1 MANRMSAVVVGDRR
15 HRLIATLCLLG
26 SLWLTGCTTGLLGM
40 PGAALFSDRLSD
52 KSAAEKQSDA
62 KKDGKSLR
70 RKKQEDNDFGSRV
83 ETPLLSEYIGMQG
96 NGLVTLKGVGLVT
109 GLNGQGG
116 DPAPSGLRT
125 QLQNEMSRRGVKEA
139 NKILASPDTAMV
151 VVIAYLPT
159 MVHKGQKFDVRVVLP
174 PDARAKSLKGGWLL
188 ETRLFEEHTVDD
200 RVSLRPQEYA
210 VAGGAI
216 LTGLGVEDV
225 RGERQA
231 ELMAGTIPGGAISKV
246 DRDLRIML
254 LSDKRGF
261 RNSQRVAEAVSARF
275 HKYDNYGK
283 KISCAE
289 AQTDQLV
296 NLQAHAQ
303 YRNNIPRYQAVIRSI
318 ALKESDVSRRM
329 RMESLARDVM
339 DPERC
344 QSAAL
349 QLEAIGEDAA
359 PFLRDALES
368 DNFEV
373 RFASAQSLAYLG
385 DPAGVSV
392 LKEAAKNQ
400 PAFRVYALVA
410 LSVIRE
416 DAEAIMALRELMSTG
431 SLETRYGA
439 LRALK
444 ELDPKDPFLNPI
456 EFENRFVVH
465 VIECE
470 SEPMVHVT
478 RRRMPEVTLFGAD
491 QRLRLPAVLNAG
503 ERLRIIGEA
512 GDDSVDVIRYALD
525 AEPERYRVPNR
536 LADILRVLGE
546 LDASYPNVVQF
557 LVEADS
563 QHNLMGPFGIDR
575 LPQAGRVFSRSPEQA
590 GAAESATDDSAAATE
605 ADSETDEDTEADSG
619 KARRIGN
626 PRLLPELFDTLD
638 ATEAAD
644 NETAEKLQSL
654 DFSRVTEADKSRATS
669 ARQPKIRVLD
679 EQADSDGEADP
690 GEQADSDAE
699 SDSAATGA
707 AEEAGVSADGASGV
721 SGKESAE
728 DTAEDTAEAAA
739 AEPPARPGFFSRFR
753 RPFGHLTE
761 PGAEPEP

>member
-1 MANRMSAVVVGDRR
+1 MANRMSAEPVGDRR
-15 HRLIATLCLLG
+15 HRLTAVLCLLG
-26 SLWLTGCTTGLLGM
+26 SLLLTGCTTGLLGM
-40 PGAALFSDRLSD
+40 PGAALFSERLSG
-52 KSAAEKQSDA
+52 KSAAEKQDDA
-62 KKDGKSLR
+62 KKGGKSLR

-125 QLQNEMSRRGVKEA
+125 QLQNEMARRGVKEA
-139 NKILASPDTAMV
+139 NKILSSPDTAMV

-159 MVHKGQKFDVRVVLP
+159 MVRKGQKFDVRVVLP

-188 ETRLFEEHTVDD
+188 ETRLFEEHTVDNQ
-200 RVSLRPQEYA
+200 VSLRPQEYA
-210 VAGGAI
+210 VAGGAV

-254 LSDKRGF
+254 LSDKRGI
-261 RNSQRVAEAVSARF
+261 RNAQRVAEAVSARF
-275 HKYDNYGK
+275 HKYNKYGE
-283 KISCAE
+283 KIACAE
-289 AQTDQLV
+289 AQTDSLV

-368 DNFEV
+368 ENFEV

-416 DAEAIMALRELMSTG
+416 DAEAIMALRELMSSG

-444 ELDPKDPFLNPI
+444 ELDPRDPYLNPI

-465 VIECE
+465 VIDCE
-470 SEPMVHVT
+470 GEPMVHVT
-478 RRRMPEVTLFGAD
+478 RRRMTEVTLFGSD

-503 ERLRIIGEA
+503 DRLRIIGEA

-575 LPQAGRVFSRSPEQA
+575 LPQAGRVFSRSSGES
-590 GAAESATDDSAAATE
+590 GGAESANDEAEAAAAAE
-605 ADSETDEDTEADSG
+605 ADESAG
-619 KARRIGN
+619 KARRVGN
-626 PRLLPELFDTLD
+626 PRLVPELFDTLD

-654 DFSRVTEADKSRATS
+654 DFSRVTEADKSRASS
-669 ARQPKIRVLD
+669 ARQPKSRVLD
-679 EQADSDGEADP
+679 EQTDAADDSESEAT
-690 GEQADSDAE
+690 E
-699 SDSAATGA
+699 AAVGA
-707 AEEAGVSADGASGV
+707 AEESADSAAGGDAE
-721 SGKESAE
+721 ESAGGGEKAAASESE
-728 DTAEDTAEAAA
+728 DRSAGDKAKTVA

-761 PGAEPEP
+761 PGAEAEQ